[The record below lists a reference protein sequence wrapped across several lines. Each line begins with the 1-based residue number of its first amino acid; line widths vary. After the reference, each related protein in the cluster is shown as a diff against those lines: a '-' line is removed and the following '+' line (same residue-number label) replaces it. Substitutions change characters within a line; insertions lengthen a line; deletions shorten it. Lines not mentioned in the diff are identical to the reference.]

1 MAESDDKN
9 VLVYLLAGFGL
20 GALIGAILI
29 GALHQVTTLTISAEA
44 GILVLGLLLMVF
56 VALAPRGILGL
67 LRGKGER

>member
-1 MAESDDKN
+1 MARLGGTSSWLGTLRGA
-9 VLVYLLAGFGL
+9 VLL
-20 GALIGAILI
+20 GALP
-29 GALHQVTTLTISAEA
+29 QVTTLTISAEA